1 MAAVGSSKKTS
12 FGRPIKVKTNEKR
25 RFCPPDNFS
34 AKFVLFAAC
43 QTAIVDRSPGCSRD
57 LDKYF
62 ERKQSTL

>member
-1 MAAVGSSKKTS
+1 MAAVGSSKRQALVAQS
-12 FGRPIKVKTNEKR
+12 RSRQKR
-25 RFCPPDNFS
+25 RDAFARLTIFLQI
-34 AKFVLFAAC
+34 ALFVAC